1 MTDVG
6 KRAEYLFKENK
17 SPRYPGNFI
26 EIINE
31 LLLNKKCLCGRDLD
45 PKNDKE
51 ECEYITAQM
60 HRGTNTE
67 SSELYYDVKSSA
79 TTYAHFQLSEEDVI
93 TKAEVK
99 LSSAIIAEQRAHQE
113 FEDEGVI
120 NLDEF
125 EEKEER
131 NLGFEIDGVKD
142 EETNTIKKIAKLD
155 FELQQLQNEETKIN
169 KNLNQ
174 VVLKI
179 IKF

>member
-6 KRAEYLFKENK
+6 KGRSTYLKK
-17 SPRYPGNFI
+17 ITSRHPGKFHK

-31 LLLNKKCLCGRDLD
+31 LLKQNVRGRDLD

-67 SSELYYDVKSSA
+67 LSELYYDVKSSA

-99 LSSAIIAEQRAHQE
+99 LSSAIIAEQRAHLK

-125 EEKEER
+125 DEKEE
-131 NLGFEIDGVKD
+131 
-142 EETNTIKKIAKLD
+142 
-155 FELQQLQNEETKIN
+155 
-169 KNLNQ
+169 
-174 VVLKI
+174 
-179 IKF
+179 KFRF